1 MYFDSRQ
8 IIFYNILPQIAIVLE
23 ETNSHNVLY
32 NVCHHRHTSL
42 YYTVEK
48 IYIAMKIIFLIIIYD
63 FC

>member
-8 IIFYNILPQIAIVLE
+8 IIFYNILPQIAIALK
-23 ETNSHNVLY
+23 ETNSHNIMLY

-42 YYTVEK
+42 CTFEK
-48 IYIAMKIIFLIIIYD
+48 IYIAIKIIFLIIIYD